1 MILRCD
7 FEELRAL
14 KEGARMVLEDEGG
27 AGASVA
33 APPEGRAE
41 VERLLPR
48 LDGDL
53 TVETLAEQRAV
64 ARALE
69 TIVGALRAEME
80 AAVVAHHPAEDAAVE
95 AYFAFSH
102 ALTVLNRAEEI
113 GQEMEA
119 LIEVVT
125 GEEPDEEVARTFE
138 FPD

>member
-1 MILRCD
+1 MILRCN

-14 KEGARMVLEDEGG
+14 KEGARMVLEGEGG
-27 AGASVA
+27 RGASVA
-33 APPEGRAE
+33 APPEGRTE

-53 TVETLAEQRAV
+53 TIETLAEQRAV
-64 ARALE
+64 ASALE

-80 AAVVAHHPAEDAAVE
+80 ETVVAHHPAEDAAVE

-102 ALTVLNRAEEI
+102 ALTVFSRVREM

-125 GEEPDEEVARTFE
+125 GDEPGEEIARTFV